1 MGDALLR
8 GNVRLMHEGIG
19 DTSSENH
26 VGVEM
31 AKRWGDVAVPASPK
45 PQYEGHKA
53 VRFPTYFVPKA
64 IYTDKI
70 GFWFLVSSCRRFPMA
85 RAATISL

>member
-1 MGDALLR
+1 M
-8 GNVRLMHEGIG
+8 MHEGIG

-31 AKRWGDVAVPASPK
+31 TKRWGDVAVPASPK

-53 VRFPTYFVPKA
+53 VRFPTYFVS
-64 IYTDKI
+64 IQTR
-70 GFWFLVSSCRRFPMA
+70 LVSGYLHAGVF
-85 RAATISL
+85 L